1 MVGWNAKGLWDA
13 PDALNAPLLR
23 RVQAYAMAVN
33 EENARMGRIVA
44 APTAGSAGTIPGALI
59 GVADHLN
66 IPDERL
72 VDPMILA
79 AGVGKAISKRMFISG
94 AAGGCQAE
102 IGSSAAMAAAAVVEL
117 LGGTPRAAVH
127 AASLAL
133 MNTIG
138 LVCDP
143 VGGYVEVPC
152 VSRNA
157 FFAVHAVS
165 AAQLALAQ
173 LESFIPP
180 DEVLGAMA
188 SVGRMMPAALRE
200 TADGGLAQ
208 TPTGLAVT
216 ARMQGKEGQAE
227 GDLPGGMTSLPMRR
241 SISARM
247 SSGFRPVSAQS
258 RSSTHCEAGA
268 GAFIS
273 SSRVMGRLLQAEWG
287 KPTVAA
293 GHFGRLLFGLSAA
306 GLASGPS
313 SGAGRTPSAAVA
325 CSSARCRLSVFSV
338 FG

>member
-1 MVGWNAKGLWDA
+1 MTLEELMNAPAPASAWVLAQDCAETGLDPEDIRTEMARRIGEMRASIGRGLQSDAKSITGMVGWNAKGLWDA
-13 PDALNAPLLR
+13 PDVLGAPLLR

-59 GVADHLN
+59 GVADHLGL
-66 IPDERL
+66 PDERL

-94 AAGGCQAE
+94 AAGGYQAE

-157 FFAVHAVS
+157 FYAVHAVS

-200 TADGGLAQ
+200 TAEGGLAQ

-216 ARMQGKEGQAE
+216 ARMEGRQEDA
-227 GDLPGGMTSLPMRR
+227 GGMIELPM
-241 SISARM
+241 
-247 SSGFRPVSAQS
+247 V
-258 RSSTHCEAGA
+258 
-268 GAFIS
+268 
-273 SSRVMGRLLQAEWG
+273 
-287 KPTVAA
+287 
-293 GHFGRLLFGLSAA
+293 
-306 GLASGPS
+306 
-313 SGAGRTPSAAVA
+313 
-325 CSSARCRLSVFSV
+325 
-338 FG
+338 

>member
-1 MVGWNAKGLWDA
+1 MTLEELMNAPAPASHWVLKQDCAETGLNPEDIRAEMLRRIGEMRSSIERGLRTDAQSITGMVGWNAKGLWDA
-13 PDALNAPLLR
+13 PDVLGAPLLR

-59 GVADHLN
+59 GVADHLGL
-66 IPDERL
+66 PDEKL

-227 GDLPGGMTSLPMRR
+227 GDLPGGMTSLPM
-241 SISARM
+241 
-247 SSGFRPVSAQS
+247 V
-258 RSSTHCEAGA
+258 
-268 GAFIS
+268 
-273 SSRVMGRLLQAEWG
+273 
-287 KPTVAA
+287 
-293 GHFGRLLFGLSAA
+293 
-306 GLASGPS
+306 
-313 SGAGRTPSAAVA
+313 
-325 CSSARCRLSVFSV
+325 
-338 FG
+338 

>member
-1 MVGWNAKGLWDA
+1 MTTLEALMNAPAPASAWVLERDCQETGLDPQDIRNEMARRIHEMRDSIERGLNSSAKSITGMVGWNARGLWDS
-13 PDALNAPLLR
+13 PDALNAPLIR

-44 APTAGSAGTIPGALI
+44 APTAGSAGTIPGALL
-59 GVADHLN
+59 GVADHLG
-66 IPDERL
+66 IPDDRL

-117 LGGTPRAAVH
+117 LGGTPRAAIH
-127 AASLAL
+127 AASMAL

-188 SVGRMMPAALRE
+188 AVGRMMPVELRE
-200 TADGGLAQ
+200 TAEGGLAQ

-216 ARMQGKEGQAE
+216 ARMEGKGEEG
-227 GDLPGGMTSLPMRR
+227 GTGMVELPM
-241 SISARM
+241 A
-247 SSGFRPVSAQS
+247 
-258 RSSTHCEAGA
+258 
-268 GAFIS
+268 
-273 SSRVMGRLLQAEWG
+273 
-287 KPTVAA
+287 
-293 GHFGRLLFGLSAA
+293 
-306 GLASGPS
+306 
-313 SGAGRTPSAAVA
+313 
-325 CSSARCRLSVFSV
+325 
-338 FG
+338 